1 MFGHYKNRQKH
12 YEIVKQILWQDYKVD
27 NELNPNFISLSDY
40 KSIVDEA
47 VRDEINDEE
56 VALKVVTRY
65 CVNLAANGHIQD
77 AKQLA
82 PRVLFAAEYFLDRGL
97 ISKNLELREYRA
109 IKLCSAYQR
118 LNTTYWPARSFLA
131 VEVVQA

>member
-1 MFGHYKNRQKH
+1 MFSFFTKRQKH
-12 YEIVKQILWQDYKVD
+12 YDIVKHILRKDYKIES
-27 NELNPNFISLSDY
+27 ELNPNFTWLSEY
-40 KSIVDEA
+40 KSIVSEA
-47 VRDEINDEE
+47 VRNEINDEE

-97 ISKNLELREYRA
+97 ISKKIWNYV
-109 IKLCSAYQR
+109 
-118 LNTTYWPARSFLA
+118 NTGLSSYVLPTKD
-131 VEVVQA
+131 

>member
-1 MFGHYKNRQKH
+1 MTTFLTPKL
-12 YEIVKQILWQDYKVD
+12 I
-27 NELNPNFISLSDY
+27 NPNY
-40 KSIVDEA
+40 KLVPKNIDQLFNGMFMPKYRKLFNEKSTLFDEA

-97 ISKNLELREYRA
+97 ISKKIWNYV
-109 IKLCSAYQR
+109 
-118 LNTTYWPARSFLA
+118 NTGLSSYVLPTKD
-131 VEVVQA
+131 

>member
-47 VRDEINDEE
+47 VRDEINDDE

-97 ISKNLELREYRA
+97 ISKKIWNYV
-109 IKLCSAYQR
+109 
-118 LNTTYWPARSFLA
+118 NTGLSSYVLPTKD
-131 VEVVQA
+131 